1 MDAKLDEL
9 VAEVR
14 KSAKYAQVSEPLI
27 REIGAAE
34 LRKRASLKEAIK
46 ATKNKLHQAG
56 GMFAEEKARYDAW
69 LAAITSAITPTPHP
83 NPLPS
88 FDDRSGGEGAEG
100 AGEGL
105 LREIMSHHASTR
117 ERLPIL
123 DAFYKTIFAGLPPI
137 HSVLDVA
144 CGLNPLAI
152 PWMNL
157 APAATYHAVDIYAD
171 MIRFLGEA
179 MNRLGVQGKAETR
192 DVIHDCPTARVDVA
206 LVLKAVSCLEQID
219 KRAGPIL
226 LDTINAR
233 HIVVSYPTR
242 TVGGRAIGMRAMY
255 ETHFN
260 ALVAGRNWPVTRF
273 EFDGELVFRMDRLL

>member
-1 MDAKLDEL
+1 MDTKLDEL

-56 GMFAEEKARYDAW
+56 GMFSEEKAKYSEW
-69 LAAITSAITPTPHP
+69 LAALIPALTPTL
-83 NPLPS
+83 LP
-88 FDDRSGGEGAEG
+88 E
-100 AGEGL
+100 GEGL

-117 ERLPIL
+117 ERLPML
-123 DAFYKTIFAGLPPI
+123 DAFYATIFAGLSPI
-137 HSVLDVA
+137 RSVLDVA

-157 APAATYHAVDIYAD
+157 APGATYHAVDIYAD
-171 MIRFLGEA
+171 MMRFLGDA
-179 MNRLGVQGKAETR
+179 MALLYVQGKAETR
-192 DVIHDCPTARVDVA
+192 DVIRDCPTRQVDVA
-206 LVLKAVSCLEQID
+206 LVLKAVPCLEQID
-219 KRAGPIL
+219 KRAGHIL
-226 LDTINAR
+226 LDRINAN

-242 TVGGRAIGMRAMY
+242 TVGGRAIGMRATY
-255 ETHFN
+255 EAHFN
-260 ALVAGRNWPVTRF
+260 ALMANRPWPFTRF
-273 EFDGELVFRMDRLL
+273 EFENELVFRIDRL